1 MKKRILST
9 LLVLV
14 MVLAMLPATAMAAI
28 TQSGTCGPNARWT
41 LDSSG
46 TLTISGSGK
55 MYDFTA
61 NARAPWYSYTNSI
74 RKVVV
79 EPGITYT
86 GLNSFNGC
94 PNLTSVSLPSTLD
107 TIGCQSFYQ
116 CTALTS
122 VNIPYGVRRLENFV
136 FTYCTSL
143 SNVTLPSTLE
153 YMGNYTFTRCP
164 IKTLTIPDKITE
176 IPGVMCDGCKNLT
189 SVTLP
194 AGLKSVGSGAFN
206 SCTSLKDVYF
216 RGTETQWKNISFS
229 NGNASLNSATIHY
242 SGSSTQTPT
251 ATVTTGKWNVTIPA
265 NYKLPLYSSETGT
278 SSTAYVAAKTAAYT
292 ISCTQKAVL
301 SNGTTRYAATFSN
314 GTKYW
319 FALTSSMSVSQPAA
333 RYTVY
338 FQPNGGTVSPTSATV
353 TNGSTYG
360 ALPVPTRSGYN
371 FVGWFTSPSG
381 GTQVQSSTRVNLTGN
396 QYLYA
401 HWSTGTTPSTGYY
414 KELSLSEANSAII
427 GAKNKTLSSNLVLV
441 YYSTGCGYSQSLM
454 PQFKAFTNSQKVL
467 MSGYAHQNGQLN
479 QLWTSGF
486 ASGSIGWPCVLTY
499 NASTRTAQF
508 NHSVRSMAN
517 FQDVLRDN
525 GIISGGSTPTDPTNP
540 SKPGLTND
548 SNVYSQ
554 AWEVLRLTNQHR
566 MSIGLQPLS
575 TYAGVQK
582 VANQRAYEI
591 YIDYR
596 SDHSRPDGSTCWT
609 AYSDYG
615 ITSYRQLAENI
626 AMGQTSA
633 AAVTTAWLNSPGHRQ
648 NIETASLTHMG
659 SGWYSGNS
667 RNHWTQDFLGD
678 SCTYTDISL
687 SKTAITVAA
696 GTSLE
701 TALASANITVNA
713 TCSKHGAC
721 KLPLIAKMCSGYLDY
736 ASGSQTVTVT
746 FGGRTAKL
754 TVNRSGGTTTP
765 TDKYTV
771 SFNANGGSVTT
782 SSKTVTYGEAY
793 GPLPTPTRTGYTFS
807 GWYTASSGGTRVL
820 STTKVTQN
828 KNHTLYA
835 QWKQNSTGFYVTI
848 PANYKVTL
856 YSTSGALKPANAY
869 LAAKTSSYRIYC
881 TNKATLPNGT
891 TRYYATFN
899 SNGNKVGYWFTPPV
913 SQTGKWTVT
922 VPANYR
928 VMLYPTDAATSANA
942 YIQAQSKTYNIVC
955 TRKTVLSDGTIRF
968 YATFSGK
975 GYWLT
980 QASNMI
986 VK

>member
-1 MKKRILST
+1 MGCTRLS
-9 LLVLV
+9 
-14 MVLAMLPATAMAAI
+14 
-28 TQSGTCGPNARWT
+28 
-41 LDSSG
+41 
-46 TLTISGSGK
+46 
-55 MYDFTA
+55 
-61 NARAPWYSYTNSI
+61 SI
-74 RKVVV
+74 
-79 EPGITYT
+79 
-86 GLNSFNGC
+86 
-94 PNLTSVSLPSTLD
+94 
-107 TIGCQSFYQ
+107 
-116 CTALTS
+116 
-122 VNIPYGVRRLENFV
+122 
-136 FTYCTSL
+136 
-143 SNVTLPSTLE
+143 
-153 YMGNYTFTRCP
+153 
-164 IKTLTIPDKITE
+164 TIPSKVTE
-176 IPGVMCDGCKNLT
+176 LGADVFYGCTNLK

-194 AGLKSVGSGAFN
+194 AGLKSIGWEAFHGC
-206 SCTSLKDVYF
+206 SSLTDVYF
-216 RGTETQWKNISFS
+216 RGTEPQWKAVTIGTDNTD
-229 NGNASLNSATIHY
+229 LTSANIHY
-242 SGSSTQTPT
+242 SGTTTPT
-251 ATVTTGKWNVTIPA
+251 ATVTTGNWNVTIPA
-265 NYKLPLYSSETGT
+265 NYKLPLYASQTAT
-278 SSTAYVAAKTAAYT
+278 SSTAYVAAKTAAYK
-292 ISCTQKAVL
+292 IACTQKAVL

-414 KELSLSEANSAII
+414 KELSLSEATAAVK
-427 GAKNKTLSSNLVLV
+427 GAENKNLSSNLVLV
-441 YYSTGCGYSQSLM
+441 YYSETCGYSQSLM
-454 PQFKAFTNSQKVL
+454 PQFKSFTNSQKVL
-467 MSGYAHQNGQLN
+467 MSGYAAQKGQLS
-479 QLWTSGF
+479 QMWTSGF
-486 ASGSIGWPCVLTY
+486 APYGVSIGYPIVLTY

-508 NHSVRSMAN
+508 NHSVRSMAK

-525 GIISGGSTPTDPTNP
+525 GIISGGSTPTPPDTPT
-540 SKPGLTND
+540 KPGLTND
-548 SNVYSQ
+548 ANVYQQ
-554 AWEVLRLTNQHR
+554 AWEVLRLTNQYR
-566 MSIGLQPLS
+566 MNKGLQPLS
-575 TYAGVQK
+575 TYSTIQK

-591 YIDYR
+591 YVDYR

-615 ITSYRQLAENI
+615 ITAYTRIAENI
-626 AMGQTSA
+626 AMGQANAS
-633 AAVTTAWLNSPGHRQ
+633 AVTTAWLNSPGHRQ

-687 SKTAITVAA
+687 SKTAITAAA

-765 TDKYTV
+765 TNKYTV

-782 SSKTVTYGEAY
+782 SSKSVTYGEAY
-793 GPLPTPTRTGYTFS
+793 GPLPTPTRSGYTFN

-835 QWKQNSTGFYVTI
+835 QWKQNTTSTGFYVTI

-899 SNGNKVGYWFTPPV
+899 SNGTKVGYWFTPPV
-913 SQTGKWTVT
+913 SQSGKWTVT
-922 VPANYR
+922 VPVNYR

-942 YIQAQSKTYNIVC
+942 YIQAQTRSYNIVC

-980 QASNMI
+980 QASNMT

>member
-14 MVLAMLPATAMAAI
+14 MVLAMLPATAMAVSA
-28 TQSGTCGPNARWT
+28 SGTCGTNARWV

-46 TLTISGSGK
+46 TLTVSGSGR
-55 MYDFTA
+55 MTDYDYTDS
-61 NARAPWYSYTNSI
+61 RAPWLRYDSSI

-79 EPGITYT
+79 SAGITSVS
-86 GLNSFNGC
+86 NSAFVLC
-94 PNLTSVSLPSTLD
+94 EYLTSVSLPNTVTSLGHLCFAGCTRLANISIPSSVKSIGAQAFASTN
-107 TIGCQSFYQ
+107 
-116 CTALTS
+116 LTS
-122 VNIPYGVRRLENFV
+122 I
-136 FTYCTSL
+136 
-143 SNVTLPSTLE
+143 TLPSSLDRISSS
-153 YMGNYTFTRCP
+153 MFSSCP
-164 IKTLTIPDKITE
+164 
-176 IPGVMCDGCKNLT
+176 NLT
-189 SVTLP
+189 SIVIPSSVKQIESSAFESCSKLTSITLP
-194 AGLKSVGSGAFN
+194 AGLQSVGTEAFYN
-206 SCTSLKDVYF
+206 CTSLKDVYF
-216 RGTETQWKNISFS
+216 RNTEAQWKNVSIGS
-229 NGNASLNSATIHY
+229 GNSYLTNARIHY
-242 SGSSTQTPT
+242 SGTTTPT
-251 ATVTTGKWNVTIPA
+251 ATVTNGNWNVTIPA
-265 NYKLPLYSSETGT
+265 NYKLPLYASQTAT
-278 SSTAYVAAKTAAYT
+278 SSTAYVAAKTAAYK
-292 ISCTQKAVL
+292 IACTQKAVL

-508 NHSVRSMAN
+508 NHSVRSMAS

-575 TYAGVQK
+575 TYAGIQK

-591 YIDYR
+591 YVDYR

-615 ITSYRQLAENI
+615 ITAYRLLAENI
-626 AMGQTSA
+626 AMGQANAS
-633 AAVTTAWLNSPGHRQ
+633 AVTTAWLNSPGHRQ